1 MKTPAAKVAAAQPRK
16 AVAKKGSNDAGVST
30 SQPVNAADVAA
41 YWTLDRIKNAEPA
54 PMGARQGGAAA
65 KPAPTGKAAGGA
77 TGGQAKSQK
86 KASRA
91 QAPADLSVSS
101 SQQVNPADIA
111 AYWTPERMKSA
122 QPAGMGVPGGSS
134 GSPPA
139 SGDSAGGT
147 APSAQPGEPP
157 SPRRPFAVGE
167 MSAVGRSTS
176 LSSSAAVIAR
186 ARAVVRRILDAHPRI
201 HCGPEVHVL
210 P

>member
-1 MKTPAAKVAAAQPRK
+1 MRDYTRILIVLGVVVAAVALAGATTAAGTGASSGPDVTGTKTKAKMKTPAAKVAAAQPRK

-41 YWTLDRIKNAEPA
+41 YWTPDRMKNAEPA

-101 SQQVNPADIA
+101 SQQANPADIA
-111 AYWTPERMKSA
+111 AYWTPERMKTA
-122 QPAGMGVPGGSS
+122 QPAGMGVPGGGS

-147 APSAQPGEPP
+147 AP
-157 SPRRPFAVGE
+157 
-167 MSAVGRSTS
+167 
-176 LSSSAAVIAR
+176 
-186 ARAVVRRILDAHPRI
+186 
-201 HCGPEVHVL
+201 
-210 P
+210 